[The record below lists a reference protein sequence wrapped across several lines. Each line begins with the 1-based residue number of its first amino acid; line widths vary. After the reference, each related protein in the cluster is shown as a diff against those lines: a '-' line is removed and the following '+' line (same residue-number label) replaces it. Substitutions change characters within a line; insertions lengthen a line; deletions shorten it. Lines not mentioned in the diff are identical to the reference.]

1 MDQSADPRYLLSVSS
16 GGRAQVDVAEM
27 RIVAMYL
34 LSGTL
39 LRLSSVKAGMMVG
52 MMIEE
57 EEREEGAVLKKGLN
71 GYMVLLP
78 RSCRRGV
85 PLPLSHAQGILRYI
99 KQGTEGTGLG
109 IMI

>member
-1 MDQSADPRYLLSVSS
+1 
-16 GGRAQVDVAEM
+16 
-27 RIVAMYL
+27 
-34 LSGTL
+34 
-39 LRLSSVKAGMMVG
+39 MVG
-52 MMIEE
+52 MVIEE

-99 KQGTEGTGLG
+99 EQGTEGTGLG
-109 IMI
+109 ITI